1 MRESPRTRRLRSDLK
16 ALVQLQEESTIFDFK
31 SFGDPP
37 HTYVVRFRGRGLAKE
52 HSKRPVSLRDKHEV
66 RVELGASYPRL
77 QPELAWQTPIFHPN
91 ISAGGVVCL
100 GGFGTYWVPS
110 LNLDELC
117 EMLWDMVRYAN
128 FDVNSPYNRESAAWA
143 KMQNEY
149 RFPIDPRPIRDRL
162 SDGNHDRLVPDVLP
176 FSQGAK
182 AAVAPVAPPVAAPL
196 PFAAPPPFAA
206 TPPARQDIMFLDDE
220 EIVDAE
226 AVDDEP
232 DILIIE

>member
-16 ALVQLQEESTIFDFK
+16 ALVKLREESTIFDFT
-31 SFGDPP
+31 SHGDPP
-37 HTYVVRFRGRGLAKE
+37 HTYIVRFRGRGLAKE
-52 HSKRPVSLRDKHEV
+52 HAKRPVSVQDRHEV
-66 RVELGASYPRL
+66 RIELGASYPRL
-77 QPELAWQTPIFHPN
+77 QPELAWRTPIFHPN

-117 EMLWDMVRYAN
+117 EMLWDMLRYAN

-143 KMQNEY
+143 KIQSDY
-149 RFPIDPRPIRDRL
+149 RFPVDPRPIRDKISAEQLTRQP
-162 SDGNHDRLVPDVLP
+162 SDILP
-176 FSQGAK
+176 FPQKTSYPISPPPP
-182 AAVAPVAPPVAAPL
+182 AAVPVPSPAVPAPV
-196 PFAAPPPFAA
+196 
-206 TPPARQDIMFLDDE
+206 RQDIMFLDDE